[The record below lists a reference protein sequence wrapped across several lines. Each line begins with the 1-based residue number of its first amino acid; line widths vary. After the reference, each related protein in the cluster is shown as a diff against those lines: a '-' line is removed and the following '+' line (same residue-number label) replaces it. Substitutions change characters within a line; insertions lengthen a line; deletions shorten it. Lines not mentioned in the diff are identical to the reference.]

1 MLAWKMSF
9 HAKSPLDAQNPPH
22 SPGNRNS
29 DSSFSPFLKEDNFMR
44 NWELYLRPTIFK
56 IPQCVLTNRIL
67 YFLQIDSGN
76 RSTYFTKAG
85 YYCHEKFDDIDKLLN
100 SVRFWIEGVSL
111 TIIAVFGLLGNLLTI
126 VVFRNYDRYC
136 KSRLWSFTFGI
147 QHINIY
153 FV

>member
-1 MLAWKMSF
+1 MRGKIIIRESLKNSKF
-9 HAKSPLDAQNPPH
+9 SGNEKSLLPI
-22 SPGNRNS
+22 SPFPRNRNS
-29 DSSFSPFLKEDNFMR
+29 DSSFSPFLEEDNFMR
-44 NWELYLRPTIFK
+44 N
-56 IPQCVLTNRIL
+56 CVLTNQIL

-111 TIIAVFGLLGNLLTI
+111 TIIAIFGLLGNLLTI